1 MSINLWSAY
10 HRTQVFTMD
19 KNPQLF
25 VTGDSLEY
33 HHNKP
38 FSTADFDHSRGH
50 CTSRNPGAWWFD
62 WCANSNLNGIY
73 GPGLGYKYIMWDQ
86 WLGLKALAGTKM
98 MIRPTNF
105 ISGTNYVLNNNNN
118 TNNNNILYCP
128 IHRVEYILY
137 FGVCI
142 KTQYLCHVV
151 THVYIKIKH
160 VNM

>member
-1 MSINLWSAY
+1 MSIDLLLAY
-10 HRTQVFTMD
+10 HRTRVFTMD
-19 KNPQLF
+19 TNPQFF

-38 FSTADFDHSRGH
+38 FSTTDFDHSRGH

-98 MIRPTNF
+98 MIRPVNF
-105 ISGTNYVLNNNNN
+105 ISGTNYVLKRISLMLP
-118 TNNNNILYCP
+118 ILIRFLAP
-128 IHRVEYILY
+128 LSIHRRLAHCLQLRYCLIPSVFSRHWI
-137 FGVCI
+137 
-142 KTQYLCHVV
+142 
-151 THVYIKIKH
+151 
-160 VNM
+160 